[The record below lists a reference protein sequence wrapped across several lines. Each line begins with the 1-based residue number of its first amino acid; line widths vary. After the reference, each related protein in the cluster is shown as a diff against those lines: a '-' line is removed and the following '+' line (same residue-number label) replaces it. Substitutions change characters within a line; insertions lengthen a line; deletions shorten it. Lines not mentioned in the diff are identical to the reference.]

1 MSQFKE
7 EGEALPA
14 ETAMARLAAI
24 VEASEDSITSK
35 TLDGVVTS
43 WNEGATC
50 IFGYTADEM
59 IGEPIARIIPAELR
73 AEEDEI
79 LARIG
84 RGERIAH
91 YETSRTAKD
100 GRRIDVLLQVSPLH
114 DKSGNVIGA
123 STIARDITERKAAD
137 DALRKSEAR
146 LRHALDASGAGVWA
160 WDRDT
165 GLITADGAYRAMYGL
180 APDET
185 VDVDVWET
193 RLHPDDREPLK
204 RRVEE
209 CLREGSQW
217 REEFRVL
224 HPQYGTRWLAGLGR
238 VVRDADGRVS
248 GMTGINIDI
257 TAQKAA
263 EAAVAESEAHLKA
276 IVEGA
281 IDGIIAVDNE
291 GAVQSLNTAAA
302 TIFNVAP
309 AEIIG
314 QNVRMLMPHFNACD
328 GFLRK
333 VSSTDGAQTTGV
345 TREVVGQ
352 RKDGSNFPLDLGIA
366 EVSRGGQR
374 LFIGIMRDITERKQ
388 AEETQRLLND
398 ELNHRVKNTLVTV
411 QAMAEQTLLNARDP
425 PHFVESFRG
434 RLQALSRAHN
444 LLTQRT
450 WTGADLESLIR
461 EQLLVGSSQTLNC
474 SGPKIELNPRVAVHL
489 GLALHELGTNARKY
503 GALKVPEGR
512 LSVTW
517 RVADRGADHELELT
531 WVESEGPVVGQ
542 PTGQGFGTLL
552 IERGLKHSLGGEA
565 RMTFAPTGVICE
577 MRIPSCLSQEMAPD

>member
-1 MSQFKE
+1 MSQFKRESE
-7 EGEALPA
+7 ELWAEAA
-14 ETAMARLAAI
+14 IARLAAI

-43 WNEGATC
+43 WNEGATR

-59 IGEPIARIIPAELR
+59 IGEAITSIIPAELH
-73 AEEDEI
+73 AEEADI

-91 YETSRTAKD
+91 YETYRTAKD

-114 DKSGNVIGA
+114 DKSRNVIGV

-137 DALRKSEAR
+137 HALRKSEAR

-180 APDET
+180 GPDET

-224 HPQYGTRWLAGLGR
+224 HPQHGTRWLAGLGR

-257 TAQKAA
+257 TAQKSA
-263 EAAVAESEAHLKA
+263 EAAVAESGAHLKA

-281 IDGIIAVDNE
+281 IDGILAIDND
-291 GAVQSLNTAAA
+291 GTVQSLNAAAA
-302 TIFNVAP
+302 TMFNIAP
-309 AEIIG
+309 SEIIG
-314 QNVRMLMPHFNACD
+314 QNVRMLMPHFNAWD
-328 GFLRK
+328 GFLRE
-333 VSSTDGAQTTGV
+333 VSSADGAQSTGL
-345 TREVVGQ
+345 TREVLGQ
-352 RKDGSNFPLDLGIA
+352 RKDGSTFPLDLGIA

-374 LFIGIMRDITERKQ
+374 FFIGIVRDIAERKQ
-388 AEETQRLLND
+388 AEETQRLLID

-411 QAMAEQTLLNARDP
+411 QAMAEQTLLKARDP
-425 PHFVESFRG
+425 SHFVESFRG

-450 WTGADLESLIR
+450 WNGVDLESLIR
-461 EQLLVGSSQTLNC
+461 EQLLVSDSQILTC
-474 SGPKIELNPRVAVHL
+474 AGPKIQLKPRVAVHL

-503 GALKVPEGR
+503 GALKVPEGK
-512 LSVTW
+512 LNVTW
-517 RVADRGADHELELT
+517 RLADRGTDHELELE
-531 WVESEGPVVGQ
+531 WVESGGPTVSP

-552 IERGLKHSLGGEA
+552 IERGLKHSLSGEA
-565 RMTFAPTGVICE
+565 RMTFAPKGVICE
-577 MRIPSCLSQEMAPD
+577 MRVPRCLSQ

>member
-1 MSQFKE
+1 MSQFKRESE
-7 EGEALPA
+7 ELWAEAA
-14 ETAMARLAAI
+14 IARLAAI

-43 WNEGATC
+43 WNEGATR

-59 IGEPIARIIPAELR
+59 IGEAITSIIPAELH
-73 AEEDEI
+73 AEEADI

-91 YETSRTAKD
+91 YETYRTAKD

-114 DKSGNVIGA
+114 DKSRNVIGV

-137 DALRKSEAR
+137 HALRKSEAR

-180 APDET
+180 GPDET

-224 HPQYGTRWLAGLGR
+224 HPQHGTRWLAGLGR

-257 TAQKAA
+257 TAQKSA

-281 IDGIIAVDNE
+281 IDGILAIDND
-291 GAVQSLNTAAA
+291 GTVQSLNAAAA
-302 TIFNVAP
+302 TMFNIAP
-309 AEIIG
+309 SEIIG
-314 QNVRMLMPHFNACD
+314 QNVRMLMPHFNAWD
-328 GFLRK
+328 GFLRE
-333 VSSTDGAQTTGV
+333 VSSADGAQSTGL
-345 TREVVGQ
+345 TREVLGQ
-352 RKDGSNFPLDLGIA
+352 RKDGSTFPLDLGIA

-374 LFIGIMRDITERKQ
+374 FFIGIVRDIAERKQ
-388 AEETQRLLND
+388 AEETQRLLID

-411 QAMAEQTLLNARDP
+411 QAMAEQTLLKARDP
-425 PHFVESFRG
+425 SHFVESFRG

-450 WTGADLESLIR
+450 WNGVDLESLIR
-461 EQLLVGSSQTLNC
+461 EQLLVSDSQILTC
-474 SGPKIELNPRVAVHL
+474 AGPKIQLKPRVAVHL

-503 GALKVPEGR
+503 GALKVPEGK
-512 LSVTW
+512 LNVTW
-517 RVADRGADHELELT
+517 RLADRGTDHELELE
-531 WVESEGPVVGQ
+531 WVESGGPTVSP

-552 IERGLKHSLGGEA
+552 IERGLKHSLSGEA
-565 RMTFAPTGVICE
+565 RMTFASKGVICE
-577 MRIPSCLSQEMAPD
+577 MRVPRCLSQ